1 MEIKPSNH
9 REVRETALVHL
20 RPTAENSQNGNKK
33 EQRGLFKNYQVFA
46 LIKKKVLN
54 IKMNLINHD
63 KDDGC

>member
-46 LIKKKVLN
+46 LIKKKS
-54 IKMNLINHD
+54 IKYKNESD
-63 KDDGC
+63 